1 MKVYCG
7 NLCFHSYVLCIWGN
21 MAGTPHYRAELVCQT
36 QQPPN
41 PQVLPPVSC
50 SSAAVV
56 FLSQC
61 SIEKGWVCNGHCI
74 HVWWCVWLKQKLWL
88 FHSIH
93 THSLFHTPLG
103 LSWTS
108 TKMVL
113 FWLWTWNVAHWQS
126 WGTEVKGQEVQVSIR
141 YPKLKQLLYNKW
153 LNC

>member
-1 MKVYCG
+1 MAVLWKPVLSE
-7 NLCFHSYVLCIWGN
+7 LCVMYLREYGWYSSLQG
-21 MAGTPHYRAELVCQT
+21 RAS
-36 QQPPN
+36 
-41 PQVLPPVSC
+41 LPDPAATKPTSSTSCKLFFSC
-50 SSAAVV
+50 SCFS
-56 FLSQC
+56 LSMQHWKRL
-61 SIEKGWVCNGHCI
+61 SMQWALYT
-74 HVWWCVWLKQKLWL
+74 CVWLKQKLWL